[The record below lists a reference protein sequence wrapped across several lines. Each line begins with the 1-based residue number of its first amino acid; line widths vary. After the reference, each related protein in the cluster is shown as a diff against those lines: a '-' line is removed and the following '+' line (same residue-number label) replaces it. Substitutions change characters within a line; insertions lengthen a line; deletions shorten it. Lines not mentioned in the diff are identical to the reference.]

1 MVWSSRREHSE
12 ERLDERDWVYSA
24 NHRATVFPPAAL
36 HTQLLACVVF
46 VHVLYIWALG
56 GGVGG
61 VRAGGGGALTRSLLS
76 LAGSAGWNESLHIAE
91 VQFEQC
97 V

>member
-24 NHRATVFPPAAL
+24 NHRATVSPPAAL

-46 VHVLYIWALG
+46 VHVLYIWAR
-56 GGVGG
+56 GVWGRRG
-61 VRAGGGGALTRSLLS
+61 CGGALRRFLLS

-97 V
+97 A